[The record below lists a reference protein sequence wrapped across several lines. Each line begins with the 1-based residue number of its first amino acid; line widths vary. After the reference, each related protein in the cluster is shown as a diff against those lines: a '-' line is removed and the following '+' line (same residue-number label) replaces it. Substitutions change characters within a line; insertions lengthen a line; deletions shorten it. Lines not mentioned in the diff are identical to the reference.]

1 MLPQKVINLIIEEKL
16 SQGHAKIL
24 VGLDNV
30 ELMAEKVIS
39 KRLSV
44 RQTEN
49 LVRLIKNN
57 KTKKI
62 KESNILDLENQLANK
77 IGMRVYVNNKK
88 NNTGTLVFEYKGL
101 DQLDRLINI
110 VKNNY

>member
-1 MLPQKVINLIIEEKL
+1 MEEKL

-30 ELMAEKVIS
+30 ELMAEKIIS
-39 KRLSV
+39 KKLSV
-44 RQTEN
+44 RQAEN

-57 KTKKI
+57 KSKKNFNTK
-62 KESNILDLENQLANK
+62 EANILDLENQLTNK
-77 IGMRVYVNNKK
+77 IGIRVSVNNKK